1 MLDPSFLNVSC
12 TCMIVWFPKTWEIF
26 WCLFGV
32 FSIPLTWGSL
42 YKNPK
47 EPNTWSSEGFP
58 NHPHFLFIHSFS
70 FMSGINISK
79 VLSFNLCYSFFH
91 LIKICWGNRQL
102 ILPSDFG
109 SLTIPHTSLCMQIRI
124 CLLNAVNHLL
134 TWSSNALALKATPWI
149 LCSTRRHLWR
159 FCNQLQTLDDVYFP
173 YISTCC
179 VDISYLFPWPCVLR
193 YQSEA
198 WLTAEALPSWHT
210 VHSCP
215 LAPHPPRAPWPR
227 RWANSRN

>member
-1 MLDPSFLNVSC
+1 MLNPSFLNVSC
-12 TCMIVWFPKTWEIF
+12 TCMIVWFPKTWENF

-42 YKNPK
+42 HKNPK
-47 EPNTWSSEGFP
+47 EPNPWSSEGFP

-134 TWSSNALALKATPWI
+134 TWSSNALAFK
-149 LCSTRRHLWR
+149 S
-159 FCNQLQTLDDVYFP
+159 NTLDSLLHQASSLTFLESVANFRWCVFSLHFHLLCGHLLPFP
-173 YISTCC
+173 
-179 VDISYLFPWPCVLR
+179 
-193 YQSEA
+193 
-198 WLTAEALPSWHT
+198 LTLCAEVPVRGLT
-210 VHSCP
+210 HSRSSSLVAYC
-215 LAPHPPRAPWPR
+215 A
-227 RWANSRN
+227 